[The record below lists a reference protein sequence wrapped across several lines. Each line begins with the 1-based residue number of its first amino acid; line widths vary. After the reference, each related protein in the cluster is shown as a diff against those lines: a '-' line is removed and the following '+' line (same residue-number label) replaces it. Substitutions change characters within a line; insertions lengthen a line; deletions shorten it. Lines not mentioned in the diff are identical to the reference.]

1 MRLRVPVSP
10 PAPRTKT
17 KIYYDGQCA
26 MCTAVMGRV
35 RASQKRGEFQLCDMH
50 ADRAMPFDKA
60 AVAREMHLV
69 DAEGRVYRGTAAIL
83 EILGRYP
90 RWAFVAGIGRSPL
103 VRPLLPLGYAI
114 VAANRRFLFGPAS
127 RIFWLKATAL
137 IAFCVG
143 LAISSPLWIGPRSYP
158 PVPVWGGLPPLGHPL
173 DYVLYAGLFALAA
186 AALLS
191 PRPQKFIAA
200 FVAIVFVFCLGD
212 QTRWQPWVFLYS
224 FMLAGLA
231 LFSWRSEDRVGRQ
244 AALNMARLIIALTY
258 VFSGLQ
264 KFNWRFVDVEFSVLT
279 SPITDFVPAMA
290 MPLHYVAMA
299 APVIQ
304 LGFGI
309 GLLTSRFRRV
319 SLVLA
324 VAMHVF
330 ILAMLGPLG
339 QNWNTIVWPWT
350 AAMAAFDL
358 LLFSGKDDFSAREI
372 FRFERNW
379 YHAAMLALFGLL
391 PLLSF
396 GNRWDSYL
404 SSALYAGN
412 ITEAWIYA
420 SDRGYD
426 SVPDGPRR
434 FFRRTFDNTH
444 ELNFQQWAVEEL
456 NVPPYPEVRLFMA
469 IARDLCARQHTP
481 DQLVLIVREA
491 RLFGSRPE
499 SAYRCDQL

>member
-1 MRLRVPVSP
+1 
-10 PAPRTKT
+10 
-17 KIYYDGQCA
+17 
-26 MCTAVMGRV
+26 
-35 RASQKRGEFQLCDMH
+35 
-50 ADRAMPFDKA
+50 
-60 AVAREMHLV
+60 
-69 DAEGRVYRGTAAIL
+69 
-83 EILGRYP
+83 
-90 RWAFVAGIGRSPL
+90 
-103 VRPLLPLGYAI
+103 
-114 VAANRRFLFGPAS
+114 
-127 RIFWLKATAL
+127 
-137 IAFCVG
+137 
-143 LAISSPLWIGPRSYP
+143 
-158 PVPVWGGLPPLGHPL
+158 
-173 DYVLYAGLFALAA
+173 
-186 AALLS
+186 
-191 PRPQKFIAA
+191 
-200 FVAIVFVFCLGD
+200 
-212 QTRWQPWVFLYS
+212 
-224 FMLAGLA
+224 
-231 LFSWRSEDRVGRQ
+231 
-244 AALNMARLIIALTY
+244 MARLIIAFTY

-290 MPLHYVAMA
+290 TPLHYLAMA
-299 APVIQ
+299 APIIQ
-304 LGFGI
+304 VGFGI
-309 GLLTSRFRRV
+309 GLLTARFRRV

-330 ILAMLGPLG
+330 ILSMLGPLG

-456 NVPPYPEVRLFMA
+456 NVPPYPEARLFMA